1 MQEPRTHLLSL
12 GLSDSEVTIYL
23 AMVSGARTARDL
35 GKVTQ
40 LKRPTVY
47 YALSCLEKRGLVSKS
62 GLEGDKRFSLE
73 PLERLTIIAEE
84 KARES
89 AKLTENIEALI
100 PTLTADISPANQ
112 RPVVSFFEGVEA
124 VQHVIMEMLYCRN
137 KQIYS
142 VVPDHNFF
150 WQIGPDFVQAYI
162 DERRSRKIKTKNL
175 WESPITTK
183 LIKQYY
189 EGFSEVRI
197 LPKAMKGK
205 FKTTV
210 FLYDDKTLYISSMQN
225 AYCVL
230 IRSQEHHDTMRAWFD
245 GLWSGSKPHA

>member
-12 GLSDSEVTIYL
+12 GLSDSEVTTYL
-23 AMVSGARTARDL
+23 AMISGARTARDL

-73 PLERLTIIAEE
+73 PLERLTTIAEE

-89 AKLTENIEALI
+89 VKLNENIQALI
-100 PTLTADISPANQ
+100 ATLATDNSSVNQ
-112 RPVVSFFEGVEA
+112 RPLVSFFEGVEA
-124 VQHVIMEMLYCRN
+124 VQHVIMEILYCHN
-137 KQIYS
+137 KEIYS
-142 VVPDHNFF
+142 VVPNHNFF
-150 WQIGPDFVQAYI
+150 WQIGPDFVQTYI
-162 DERRSRKIKTKNL
+162 EERKSRAIKTKNL
-175 WESPITTK
+175 WEKPIDSQ
-183 LIKQYY
+183 LIQQYY
-189 EGFSEVRI
+189 KGFSEVRI
-197 LPKAMKGK
+197 LPSVMKGK
-205 FKTTV
+205 FATTV

-245 GLWSGSKPHA
+245 GLWSSSKPHA